1 MENVLLELNKKK
13 DIFNRIED
21 INKAVIDIQDSCN
34 IGEHGVAFIIAEYGI
49 NMYIKQIHK
58 SIPTTI
64 RTKFIRPPHIY
75 GLSHLK
81 KIYKHY
87 NDKFNNAYETIK
99 QKNIYNCIVDLSEEE
114 LDIPYSK
121 VKLYFSYDNTP
132 RPIDI
137 HIIGTKIVSRDQ
149 DCRGGF
155 VNYDFGPLF
164 KMCRKSKNDS
174 YHCFC
179 DDDN

>member
-13 DIFNRIED
+13 NIFNRIED
-21 INKAVIDIQDSCN
+21 INKAIIDIQDSCN

-75 GLSHLK
+75 GISHLK

-87 NDKFNNAYETIK
+87 NDKLNDAYEAIK
-99 QKNIYNCIVDLSEEE
+99 QKNTYNCIVDLYQSEQN
-114 LDIPYSK
+114 IPHSE

-132 RPIDI
+132 IPIDI
-137 HIIGTKIVSRDQ
+137 IIVGSKIIKRDQ
-149 DCRGGF
+149 DCRGGY
-155 VNYDFGPLF
+155 VNYDFGSLF
-164 KMCRKSKNDS
+164 KICRTSKNEL

-179 DDDN
+179 DDDY